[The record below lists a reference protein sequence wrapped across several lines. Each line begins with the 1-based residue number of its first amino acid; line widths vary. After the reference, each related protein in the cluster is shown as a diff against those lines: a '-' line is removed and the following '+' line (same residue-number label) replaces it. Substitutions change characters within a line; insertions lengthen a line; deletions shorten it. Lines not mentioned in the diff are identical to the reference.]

1 MFSLFYLGF
10 CFWPL
15 LLLLFSAL
23 VASGVAG
30 TPLSAMCD
38 LLRRAL
44 SFERYDHLMRHK
56 KGEGRGGGRSGMWGL
71 SNGKASHTLFH
82 LLRLIAVD
90 VRRPIGGNEIRKM
103 GTGTGRRIENE
114 N

>member
-1 MFSLFYLGF
+1 M
-10 CFWPL
+10 
-15 LLLLFSAL
+15 
-23 VASGVAG
+23 ASGVAG

-56 KGEGRGGGRSGMWGL
+56 KGEGRGRGGGGGEGGRSGMWGL